1 MLKHL
6 KLIRGV
12 FMKITKIGK
21 QLFLIN
27 LNINY
32 CFAVIYVIIFVIFT
46 QTNII
51 MENISLSNSCV
62 NCVNHTENRCSVHE
76 VEVTASNT
84 CETFTNT

>member
-1 MLKHL
+1 
-6 KLIRGV
+6 
-12 FMKITKIGK
+12 MKTRKTEK

-32 CFAVIYVIIFVIFT
+32 CFAVIYGIIFVSFI
-46 QTNII
+46 QINII
-51 MENISLSNSCV
+51 MKNISLSNSCV

-84 CETFTNT
+84 CETFTNS

>member
-1 MLKHL
+1 MLKLL
-6 KLIRGV
+6 KLISGV
-12 FMKITKIGK
+12 FTKITKIGK

>member
-1 MLKHL
+1 
-6 KLIRGV
+6 
-12 FMKITKIGK
+12 MKITKIGK

>member
-1 MLKHL
+1 
-6 KLIRGV
+6 
-12 FMKITKIGK
+12 MKITKTGK